1 MYLAV
6 LAILALN
13 LLVVS
18 GMFLLLRYDAINRE
32 KTTAEDRKSL
42 YLLQSKLLDKIKGI
56 EQAHPTLSVSE
67 QKFDPVAVPGPSENR
82 IKTAMDK
89 LNSGI
94 APDVV
99 GRECGYS
106 GSEMGIILA
115 SARLNSLAPGQSSGP
130 LQ

>member
-1 MYLAV
+1 MYLLV
-6 LAILALN
+6 LAISALN

-18 GMFLLLRYDAINRE
+18 GMFLLLLYDSRNRS
-32 KTTAEDRKSL
+32 KATAEDRQSL
-42 YLLQSKLLDKIKGI
+42 YQLQSKLLEKIKII
-56 EQAHPTLSVSE
+56 EQLHFPPSVSE
-67 QKFDPVAVPGPSENR
+67 QKFDSTAAPGPGENR
-82 IKTAMDK
+82 IKAAVDR

-94 APDVV
+94 APDIV

-115 SARLNSLAPGQSSGP
+115 SARLNNPAPGRASAP

>member
-6 LAILALN
+6 LSISILN

-18 GMFLLLRYDAINRE
+18 GMFLLFWRDAKKRE
-32 KTTAEDRKSL
+32 STAAEDRQSL
-42 YLLQSKLLDKIKGI
+42 YLLQLKLMEKIKGI
-56 EQAHPTLSVSE
+56 ERENPPRSAGKWES
-67 QKFDPVAVPGPSENR
+67 DPVAAPRPGRNR
-82 IKTAMDK
+82 IKTAIDK

-94 APDVV
+94 TADIV

-106 GSEMGIILA
+106 RSEMGIILA
-115 SARLNSLAPGQSSGP
+115 SAMLNSPAPGQSSAP

>member
-6 LAILALN
+6 LTISALN

-18 GMFLLLRYDAINRE
+18 GMFFFFRRDAKNRDR
-32 KTTAEDRKSL
+32 TAAEDRQSL
-42 YLLQSKLLDKIKGI
+42 YLLQSKLLEKIKGI
-56 EQAHPTLSVSE
+56 EGAHQPRSAGQWKS
-67 QKFDPVAVPGPSENR
+67 DPVAAPGPGQNR
-82 IKTAMDK
+82 IKTAIDK

-94 APDVV
+94 APDMV

-106 GSEMGIILA
+106 RSEMGIILA
-115 SARLNSLAPGQSSGP
+115 SATLNIPVPGQSSAP